1 MLYPFRSSADLNP
14 VGEQS
19 IIAVNRSAALGC
31 AAAAPPLAPRCE
43 KLLNA
48 VGGGHWTTLP
58 GTRPTKSQ
66 PYALSGSHRD
76 DEPRRDKGDSKM
88 GI

>member
-14 VGEQS
+14 AGEQS

-48 VGGGHWTTLP
+48 GGG
-58 GTRPTKSQ
+58 GTGPLSQSTKSQ